1 MQSHG
6 QLVIRTMRSLF
17 HYILSSDH
25 KLIRKVFGFA
35 AYVIDRQSGRMS
47 GINGSIHRVALI
59 SGEVRRRALARGP
72 ACCQTSP
79 ASQPMHPTA
88 LAYRTRRNDR

>member
-1 MQSHG
+1 MQSHA
-6 QLVIRTMRSLF
+6 QLVIRTMRSLL

-25 KLIRKVFGFA
+25 KLIRKVFRFV

-47 GINGSIHRVALI
+47 STSGSIHRVALI
-59 SGEVRRRALARGP
+59 PGEVLRRALARGP

-79 ASQPMHPTA
+79 ASQSMHPTA
-88 LAYRTRRNDR
+88 LADRTRRNYR